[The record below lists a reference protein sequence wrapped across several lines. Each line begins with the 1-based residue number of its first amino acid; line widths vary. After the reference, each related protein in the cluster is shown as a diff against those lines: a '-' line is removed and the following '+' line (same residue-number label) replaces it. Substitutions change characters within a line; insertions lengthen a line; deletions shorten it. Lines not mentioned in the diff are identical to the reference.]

1 MSKFFYHG
9 TDKLSFYKILETGEI
24 KCRRLI
30 EEENIQ
36 INRNVESIFAA
47 GANGYEY
54 ISVCNK
60 NNYFDENDAFNV
72 FVVDSYCFII
82 SDEVDAIKT
91 INITEDGNH
100 DKYRKEYR
108 KFLLDNSNSDLRFS
122 IMPDEYH
129 VKTSIP
135 LDKIIGI
142 GFPFKRTSKKEIE
155 YLFNLSY
162 QLNLA
167 VVDTGNPLFIE
178 DFESNRNK
186 IEKIKELLY

>member
-1 MSKFFYHG
+1 MSKYYYHG

-30 EEENIQ
+30 EEENIT
-36 INRNVESIFAA
+36 INRTVENIFGA

-82 SDEVDAIKT
+82 SDEVDAVKT

-108 KFLLDNSNSDLRFS
+108 KFLLDNSNSNLRFS

-142 GFPFKRTSKKEIE
+142 GFPFKRTSKKEIDF
-155 YLFNLSY
+155 LFNLSY

-178 DFESNRNK
+178 DYESKKLRIDK
-186 IEKIKELLY
+186 IRKLTS